1 MELRNIYGQM
11 AGSVESVLM
20 CFGSVCASSVVPW
33 HDRLDSTQGLQVSA
47 VKRDG
52 SHRKWHVLFA
62 PRPLCASGRVTAG
75 DVKVTIAVEMFTTH
89 RSPHVSSYNRSI
101 CLSLKGIVHICVF
114 FFSLMMLQTCMTF
127 FCEIQKELLITDFL
141 HSEWWPQWF
150 SMNNGLHFC
159 AFIT

>member
-11 AGSVESVLM
+11 AGSVESVLV
-20 CFGSVCASSVVPW
+20 CFGSICASSVVPW

-89 RSPHVSSYNRSI
+89 RSLHVSSYNRSI

-114 FFSLMMLQTCMTF
+114 FLSYDVTNLY
-127 FCEIQKELLITDFL
+127 DFL
-141 HSEWWPQWF
+141 LWNSKGVVNHRFSTQWMVTTVIF
-150 SMNNGLHFC
+150 NE
-159 AFIT
+159 